1 MKCNCENCKGK
12 EVEVLLYEARVFL
25 DKAEPTGEAGSSE
38 DATLIGVSFYN
49 TGAVTMKL
57 KEFITGEMFDGE
69 ETLAD
74 ELVMDSFISE
84 LKAMEQEYFDK
95 VTNLIVK
102 TAGDYNR
109 AKYLAST
116 LTGGLN

>member
-12 EVEVLLYEARVFL
+12 EVGVDILLYEVKVSL
-25 DKAEPTGEAGSSE
+25 TEVTKKDKGKDSTELGVTF
-38 DATLIGVSFYN
+38 AT
-49 TGAVTMKL
+49 TGAVTMQL

-69 ETLAD
+69 ETLMD

-95 VTNLIVK
+95 VTKLIMK
-102 TAGDYNR
+102 TTGNYNK
-109 AKYLAST
+109 AKYLASSI
-116 LTGGLN
+116 TGGLN

>member
-12 EVEVLLYEARVFL
+12 EVEVLLYEAKVSL
-25 DKAEPTGEAGSSE
+25 TEITKKDKDRDTTE
-38 DATLIGVSFYN
+38 LGVTFGTS
-49 TGAVTMKL
+49 GAVTMQL

-69 ETLAD
+69 EALMD

-95 VTNLIVK
+95 VTKLIVQA
-102 TAGDYNR
+102 TGDYNR

>member
-12 EVEVLLYEARVFL
+12 EVEVLLYEAKVSL
-25 DKAEPTGEAGSSE
+25 AEVTKKDKDKDSTE
-38 DATLIGVSFYN
+38 LGVTFGT

-69 ETLAD
+69 ETLMD
-74 ELVMDSFISE
+74 KLVMDSFISE

-95 VTNLIVK
+95 VTKLIMK
-102 TAGDYNR
+102 TTGDYNR
-109 AKYLAST
+109 AKHLAST

>member
-12 EVEVLLYEARVFL
+12 EVEVLLYEAKVSL
-25 DKAEPTGEAGSSE
+25 TEVTKKDKDKDSTELGVTF
-38 DATLIGVSFYN
+38 AT
-49 TGAVTMKL
+49 TGAVTMQL

-69 ETLAD
+69 ETPLD
-74 ELVMDSFISE
+74 ELVMNTFISE
-84 LKAMEQEYFDK
+84 LKAMEQEYFVK
-95 VTNLIVK
+95 VTQLIMK
-102 TAGDYNR
+102 TTGDYNR

>member
-12 EVEVLLYEARVFL
+12 EVEVLLYEAKVSL
-25 DKAEPTGEAGSSE
+25 TEITKKDKDNDTTE
-38 DATLIGVSFYN
+38 LGVTFGTS
-49 TGAVTMKL
+49 GAVTVQL
-57 KEFITGEMFDGE
+57 KEFITGWMFDGG
-69 ETLAD
+69 ETPLD
-74 ELVMDSFISE
+74 ELVMDAFISE

-95 VTNLIVK
+95 VTKLIVK
-102 TAGDYNR
+102 ATGDYNE

>member
-12 EVEVLLYEARVFL
+12 EVEVLLYEVKVSL
-25 DKAEPTGEAGSSE
+25 TDTTEKDKDKDSTE
-38 DATLIGVSFYN
+38 LGVTFGTS
-49 TGAVTMKL
+49 GAVTMQL

-69 ETLAD
+69 EALAD
-74 ELVMDSFISE
+74 ELVMNAFISE

-95 VTNLIVK
+95 VTQLIMK
-102 TAGDYNR
+102 TTGDYNR

>member
-12 EVEVLLYEARVFL
+12 EVEVDILLYEAKISL
-25 DKAEPTGEAGSSE
+25 TEITKKDKDNDSTE
-38 DATLIGVSFYN
+38 LGVTFGTS
-49 TGAVTMKL
+49 GAVTMQL

-69 ETLAD
+69 EATLD
-74 ELVMDSFISE
+74 EFIMDAFIAE

-95 VTNLIVK
+95 VTKLIMK
-102 TAGDYNR
+102 TTRDYNR
-109 AKYLAST
+109 AKYLASA

>member
-12 EVEVLLYEARVFL
+12 EVGVDILLYEAKVSL
-25 DKAEPTGEAGSSE
+25 TEVTKKAKDKDSTELG
-38 DATLIGVSFYN
+38 ATFTT
-49 TGAVTMKL
+49 TGAVTMQL

-69 ETLAD
+69 ETPLD
-74 ELVMDSFISE
+74 KLVMDAFISE

-95 VTNLIVK
+95 VTKLIMK
-102 TAGDYNR
+102 TTGNYNE
-109 AKYLAST
+109 AKYLAGT

>member
-12 EVEVLLYEARVFL
+12 EVDVEVLLYEAKVSL
-25 DKAEPTGEAGSSE
+25 TEVTKKDKDNDTTE
-38 DATLIGVSFYN
+38 LGVTFGTS
-49 TGAVTMKL
+49 GAVTMQL

-69 ETLAD
+69 ETPLD
-74 ELVMDSFISE
+74 ELVMNAFISE

-95 VTNLIVK
+95 VTKLIMK
-102 TAGDYNR
+102 TTGDYSR

>member
-12 EVEVLLYEARVFL
+12 EVEVLLYEAKISL
-25 DKAEPTGEAGSSE
+25 TEITKKDKDKDTAELGVTF
-38 DATLIGVSFYN
+38 AT
-49 TGAVTMKL
+49 TGAVTVQL
-57 KEFITGEMFDGE
+57 KEFITGWMFDEGE
-69 ETLAD
+69 TPLD
-74 ELVMDSFISE
+74 DLVMGAFISE

-95 VTNLIVK
+95 VTKLIMK
-102 TAGDYNR
+102 ATGDYDR

>member
-1 MKCNCENCKGK
+1 MKCNCEKCKGK
-12 EVEVLLYEARVFL
+12 EVEVLLYEAKVSL
-25 DKAEPTGEAGSSE
+25 TEVTKKDKDKDSTE
-38 DATLIGVSFYN
+38 LGVTFGT
-49 TGAVTMKL
+49 TGAVTMQL

-69 ETLAD
+69 EALAD
-74 ELVMDSFISE
+74 ELVMNAFISE

-95 VTNLIVK
+95 VTKLIMK
-102 TAGDYNR
+102 TTGDYNR

>member
-12 EVEVLLYEARVFL
+12 EVEVLLYEAKVSL
-25 DKAEPTGEAGSSE
+25 TEVTKKDKDKDSTELGVTF
-38 DATLIGVSFYN
+38 AT
-49 TGAVTMKL
+49 TGAVTMQL

-69 ETLAD
+69 EALAD
-74 ELVMDSFISE
+74 ELVMNAFISE

-95 VTNLIVK
+95 VTKLIMR
-102 TAGDYNR
+102 TTGDYNR

>member
-1 MKCNCENCKGK
+1 MTCNCENCKGK
-12 EVEVLLYEARVFL
+12 EVLLYEAKVSL
-25 DKAEPTGEAGSSE
+25 TEVTKKDKDKDKDSTELGVTF
-38 DATLIGVSFYN
+38 AT
-49 TGAVTMKL
+49 TGAVTMQL

-69 ETLAD
+69 EAPLD
-74 ELVMDSFISE
+74 ELVMGAFISE

-95 VTNLIVK
+95 VTKLIMK
-102 TAGDYNR
+102 TTGDYNR

>member
-12 EVEVLLYEARVFL
+12 EVDVEVLLYEAKVSL
-25 DKAEPTGEAGSSE
+25 TEVTKKDKDKDSTELGVTF
-38 DATLIGVSFYN
+38 AT
-49 TGAVTMKL
+49 TGAVTMQL

-69 ETLAD
+69 EAPLD
-74 ELVMDSFISE
+74 EFIMDSFISE
-84 LKAMEQEYFDK
+84 LKAMEQEYFNK
-95 VTNLIVK
+95 VTKLIMK

-116 LTGGLN
+116 LAGGLN

>member
-12 EVEVLLYEARVFL
+12 EVEVLLYEAKVSL
-25 DKAEPTGEAGSSE
+25 TEVTKKDKDKDSTGLG
-38 DATLIGVSFYN
+38 ATFATTGV
-49 TGAVTMKL
+49 VTMQL
-57 KEFITGEMFDGE
+57 KEFITGEMSDGE
-69 ETLAD
+69 EALVD
-74 ELVMDSFISE
+74 ELVMNSFISE

-95 VTNLIVK
+95 VTQLIMK
-102 TAGDYNR
+102 TTGDYNR

>member
-12 EVEVLLYEARVFL
+12 EVEVLLYEAKVSL
-25 DKAEPTGEAGSSE
+25 TEVTKKDKDKDSTELGVTF
-38 DATLIGVSFYN
+38 AT
-49 TGAVTMKL
+49 TGAVTMQL
-57 KEFITGEMFDGE
+57 KEFITGEMFGGE
-69 ETLAD
+69 DALMD
-74 ELVMDSFISE
+74 KLVMDSFISE

-95 VTNLIVK
+95 VTKLIMK
-102 TAGDYNR
+102 TTGNYNE